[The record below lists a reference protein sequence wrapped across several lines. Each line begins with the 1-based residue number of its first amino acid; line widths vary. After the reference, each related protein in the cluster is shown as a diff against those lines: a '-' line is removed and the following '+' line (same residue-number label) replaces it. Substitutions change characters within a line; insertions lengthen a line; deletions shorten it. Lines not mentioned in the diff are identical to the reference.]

1 MPLDTSSF
9 PAFLRSLNLDGTPV
23 TTRSGQ
29 MIAGPPVPVFE
40 AALRLGFGPNLLDTP
55 QNRSILANLGIPPE
69 LALVVGRKL
78 KARSQ
83 WRQVWE
89 ELARPHLDAVEA
101 AHAQGDTEQT
111 VREIKNALG
120 LINMAY
126 GGDGYYIHTPMEE
139 KREMTRLAERL
150 YRLMREL
157 SGERIERIA
166 VAHPRG
172 ATTGL
177 LHFPDDPPGG
187 FRPSGGSSKRWPALL
202 ALHPISGDKDSFDF
216 TLALF
221 REAGYAT
228 FCIDLPAHGENFD
241 GPRLQYN
248 DEEAGIAALE
258 ALAAHPDIDPE
269 RLGVMGGSLGAFF
282 AQRTAAI
289 SPRVKACLAFASPFD
304 AGKGLPE
311 AVFGIQDTFAHV
323 IGAPTL
329 EEAFEMAKPFHLR
342 DAALRIRCPVAIVHG
357 TQDHICDFTA
367 PYEIARRVQSP
378 VSIFPLVGADHEVA
392 QPGTRQIAGAGIEW
406 LKGVM

>member
-1 MPLDTSSF
+1 MTLDTSSF
-9 PAFLRSLNLDGTPV
+9 PAYLRSLNLDGTPV
-23 TTRSGQ
+23 TTQSGQ

-40 AALRLGFGPNLLDTP
+40 AALRLGFGPNILDTP
-55 QNRSILANLGIPPE
+55 HNRSILANLGIAPE
-69 LALVVGRKL
+69 LAQAVGRRL
-78 KARSQ
+78 RSRSQ

-89 ELARPHLDAVEA
+89 ELARPHLGALES
-101 AHAQGDTEQT
+101 AHAQGDKERT
-111 VREIKNALG
+111 VREIQNALG

-126 GGDGYYIHTPMEE
+126 GGDGYYIHTPMKD
-139 KREMTRLAERL
+139 KREMTRLTERL

-166 VAHPRG
+166 VTHPHG

-177 LHFPDDPPGG
+177 LHFP
-187 FRPSGGSSKRWPALL
+187 RPVDGTGRWPALL

-216 TLALF
+216 TLAPF

-241 GPRLQYN
+241 GPCLQPD
-248 DEEAGIAALE
+248 DEVAGAAALE
-258 ALAAHPDIDPE
+258 MLAAHPEIDAN

-282 AQRTAAI
+282 AQRTAAV
-289 SPRVKACLAFASPFD
+289 SPLVKVCLAYASPFD

-329 EEAFEMAKPFHLR
+329 EASFEMAKPFHLR
-342 DAALRIRCPVAIVHG
+342 EAVPQIRCPVALVHG

-367 PYEIARRVQSP
+367 TYEIARRVRS
-378 VSIFPLVGADHEVA
+378 SISVFPLVGFDHEVA
-392 QPGTRQIAGAGIEW
+392 QPGTEQIAGPGIAW
-406 LKGVM
+406 LRGVM